1 VPVRNLIGHD
11 VQLAAVNVHLSV
23 NPDLLVGAELIQHA
37 IREKGVVNGGPVY
50 VLQKDFRSIW
60 ISPVKGQS
68 VIPAQELLVSRCAP
82 DISIQAELA
91 TGRQVEIRVRG
102 VYILLCLR
110 GGPILSLRVIP
121 CGLLCLCGLASGGV
135 LFGSADG
142 EKYSSGYGEH
152 KECRA
157 GRYQQGGFFLSPG
170 LTLVR
175 VLRKIEGGV
184 QGHVIQPFAALGAE
198 GGVVR
203 SLLTTVRAFHGSI
216 RPFIGFDQRYFDYTF

>member
-1 VPVRNLIGHD
+1 MANLDFDLG
-11 VQLAAVNVHLSV
+11 VLERQLHQARQNA
-23 NPDLLVGAELIQHA
+23 
-37 IREKGVVNGGPVY
+37 
-50 VLQKDFRSIW
+50 
-60 ISPVKGQS
+60 
-68 VIPAQELLVSRCAP
+68 
-82 DISIQAELA
+82 IQAELA

-157 GRYQQGGFFLSPG
+157 GHYQQGGGFFFLRGLRSSGSSGRSREGSRGMSSSLSPHSAQK
-170 LTLVR
+170 V
-175 VLRKIEGGV
+175 ESSGV
-184 QGHVIQPFAALGAE
+184 
-198 GGVVR
+198 
-203 SLLTTVRAFHGSI
+203 S
-216 RPFIGFDQRYFDYTF
+216 